1 MLFSAWQFQRGLT
14 SCLFLL
20 LSGFAFS
27 VATAR
32 HWATH
37 LTLSPVL
44 FKRLRRFALFI
55 ALGYAMRVP
64 VAPLRAMATA
74 SDAAWRALLGV
85 DVLQLIGVSFV
96 GVQALVMVSRSRR
109 VFSAL
114 AVALALAITLLAPA
128 AWSAD
133 WSAFLPPAAA
143 AYFSP
148 ATGSLFP
155 PNAR

>member
-1 MLFSAWQFQRGLT
+1 MLYGHTIDALLAPAYRSGMLFNAWQFQRGLT

-74 SDAAWRALLGV
+74 PDAAWRDA
-85 DVLQLIGVSFV
+85 
-96 GVQALVMVSRSRR
+96 ARR
-109 VFSAL
+109 
-114 AVALALAITLLAPA
+114 
-128 AWSAD
+128 
-133 WSAFLPPAAA
+133 
-143 AYFSP
+143 
-148 ATGSLFP
+148 
-155 PNAR
+155 